1 MKTFRLGLVLGAA
14 ALGFLS
20 SVVLAEDEP
29 NLTLEDVIFDA
40 SYTGQ
45 FLGPKTILQL
55 KEGDPT
61 PVLEAL
67 AKSGLGEKTK
77 FMQLPPQLSP
87 AKPKYETPPTLPE
100 ARKWQNEESDASFLI
115 FVSAEG
121 KVQSLYCYSHNDKI
135 FALSVARAILKW
147 RFNPAMY
154 GDTPLPVLYQ
164 HHATFRSIM
173 NPTFKDAS
181 DGKNNTGSPA
191 NTPMPQAAPQ

>member
-1 MKTFRLGLVLGAA
+1 MSALGLGC
-14 ALGFLS
+14 LS
-20 SVVLAEDEP
+20 STALAEEET

-40 SYTGQ
+40 NYTAQ

-67 AKSGLGEKTK
+67 AKSGLAEKTK
-77 FMQLPPQLSP
+77 FMQLPPQLKP
-87 AKPKYETPPTLPE
+87 AKPKYETPPNLPE
-100 ARKWQNEESDASFLI
+100 TRKWQNEESDASFLI
-115 FVSAEG
+115 YVSTEG
-121 KVQSLYCYSHNDKI
+121 KVESLYCYSHSDKI

-154 GDTPLPVLYQ
+154 GDTALPVLYQ
-164 HHATFRSIM
+164 HTATFRSIM
-173 NPTFKDAS
+173 NPTFRDAS

-191 NTPMPQAAPQ
+191 NTPMPQSAPQ

>member
-1 MKTFRLGLVLGAA
+1 MKIFRLGLALS
-14 ALGFLS
+14 ALGLGCLS
-20 SVVLAEDEP
+20 STALAEEET

-40 SYTGQ
+40 NYTAQ

-67 AKSGLGEKTK
+67 AKSGLAEKTK
-77 FMQLPPQLSP
+77 FMQLPPQLKP
-87 AKPKYETPPTLPE
+87 AKPKYETPPNLPE
-100 ARKWQNEESDASFLI
+100 TRKWQNEESDASFLI
-115 FVSAEG
+115 YVSAEG
-121 KVQSLYCYSHNDKI
+121 KVESLYCYSHSDKI

-154 GDTPLPVLYQ
+154 GDTALPVLYQ
-164 HHATFRSIM
+164 HTATFRSIM
-173 NPTFKDAS
+173 NPTFRDAS

-191 NTPMPQAAPQ
+191 NTPMPQSAPQ